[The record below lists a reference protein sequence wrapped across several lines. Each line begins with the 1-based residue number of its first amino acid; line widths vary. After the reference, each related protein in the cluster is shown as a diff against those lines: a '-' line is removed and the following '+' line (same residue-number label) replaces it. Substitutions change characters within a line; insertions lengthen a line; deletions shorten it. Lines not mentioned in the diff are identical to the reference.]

1 VHKGILGKKV
11 GMTRIFNQDG
21 HAVSVTVV
29 EAGPCQIVQVK
40 TMERDGYNAVQLG
53 FGACREK
60 TVTMPIKGHYAR
72 ADLKPRKY
80 LRELRLDNVQ
90 ELSVG
95 QEVTAAIFSAGEHV
109 DVTGTSKGK
118 GFAGSIKRWGFKRGP
133 MSHGS
138 KYHRGPGSLQS
149 RAAARVFP
157 GRKLPGRM
165 GGDRVTTQGLQIVR
179 VDPARNMLLIKGA
192 VPGNAGSLVI
202 IRDSVKAKG
211 KS

>member
-1 VHKGILGKKV
+1 MQKGILGKKV
-11 GMTRIFNQDG
+11 GMTRIFDQNG
-21 HAVSVTVV
+21 HAVPVTVV

-60 TVTMPIKGHYAR
+60 TVTRPIKGHYAR
-72 ADLKPRKY
+72 AELRPRKY
-80 LRELRLDNVQ
+80 LRELRLDDVNAYA
-90 ELSVG
+90 VG

-118 GFAGSIKRWGFKRGP
+118 GFAGGIKRWGFKRGP
-133 MSHGS
+133 MAHGS

-149 RAAARVFP
+149 RAAARVFK

-165 GGDRVTTQGLQIVR
+165 GGSRVTTQGLQIVR
-179 VDPARNMLLIKGA
+179 VDPTRHMLLIRGA
-192 VPGNAGSLVI
+192 LPGNDGSLVI
-202 IRDSVKAKG
+202 IKDSVKAKG